1 MPVRRELLQGHD
13 LRELLVGHREYLLG
27 VQAVHRGRHLLVLE
41 PARHVVYEI
50 LRVQLVVLLHLSHEL
65 LLPPL
70 RRALAELVAR
80 VRRLLVAVR
89 PRFLVATIVAPV
101 KVVLLVLGVVV
112 LVVDVVAAVV
122 HPPGPRRRERVPEL
136 REPLVPDRR
145 APRAVHAAFA
155 DQGGDLLVEIAKDGF
170 FEFLLVLVGPSLVVL
185 LVVHLGHEPVV
196 LLGVELL
203 VEVSRRDGLGAGET
217 ADAGDLRHLSLNL
230 LALQVFQSANLRL
243 ESFLLGEFALLALAP
258 LVAAGRVL
266 PANGPLD
273 AARVR
278 DDVGAVRFL
287 EAKVILGL
295 EFLRL
300 LNLLF
305 RAGAVPAADD
315 VELGLVLL
323 PLLVHDKVAEE
334 RLLLARA
341 VLRLLG
347 VEVFAVSLLSLVS
360 HALRVRVRVCIARL
374 LLHPQAPRGVGIG
387 V

>member
-50 LRVQLVVLLHLSHEL
+50 LRVQLVVLLHLGHEL

-89 PRFLVATIVAPV
+89 PRFFVATVAPV
-101 KVVLLVLGVVV
+101 KVVLLLGVVV

-230 LALQVFQSANLRL
+230 LALQVF
-243 ESFLLGEFALLALAP
+243 
-258 LVAAGRVL
+258 
-266 PANGPLD
+266 
-273 AARVR
+273 
-278 DDVGAVRFL
+278 
-287 EAKVILGL
+287 
-295 EFLRL
+295 
-300 LNLLF
+300 
-305 RAGAVPAADD
+305 
-315 VELGLVLL
+315 
-323 PLLVHDKVAEE
+323 
-334 RLLLARA
+334 
-341 VLRLLG
+341 
-347 VEVFAVSLLSLVS
+347 
-360 HALRVRVRVCIARL
+360 
-374 LLHPQAPRGVGIG
+374 
-387 V
+387 